1 MNQTFMKERRIL
13 PLILSM
19 SLPMVISMA
28 VNSLYNIVDS
38 YFVAKISDDAM
49 TALSLVFP
57 IQNLVNAIAIGFGV
71 GVNACIAFFL
81 GAERKDAADHS
92 ATLGILL
99 SGIHGVLLTLLCLI
113 IMPFFLRLFTSDP
126 VILDLALTYSNRV
139 FLFSTAVNIGI
150 CLEKIFQAV
159 GKMKVSMFS
168 MICGCVANIILDPF
182 MIFGYGPFPA
192 MGISGAA
199 YATGIGQC
207 LTLIIYIVIMILRPI
222 PVRAQLRY
230 LHPDGTLI
238 RRLYQV
244 GVPATL
250 NTALPSVQVSVLNQ
264 ILTTF
269 SAQYVLILGIYYK
282 LQTFIYLTAN
292 GMVQGIRP
300 LVGYNA
306 GAGEPKRVEKIFTTS
321 MLLIMGIMLVGTILS
336 WLFPLQIFGL
346 FAKDPAAIKIG
357 GHALQIISLGFI
369 VSGISV
375 TCSGVL
381 EGLGRGGSSLLIS
394 LSRYIIVMLPM
405 AFLLSRFLKTDGVWY
420 AFVVTE
426 FLTAGLSLLIWKKTR
441 SMLYSRERKENEDKV
456 ERKESL

>member
-81 GAERKDAADHS
+81 GAERKDSADHS

-199 YATGIGQC
+199 FATGIGQC
-207 LTLIIYIVIMILRPI
+207 LTLIIYIMIMILRPI
-222 PVRAQLRY
+222 PVRAQFRY
-230 LHPDGTLI
+230 LHPDGILI

-264 ILTTF
+264 ILTAF

-441 SMLYSRERKENEDKV
+441 SVLYCREGKEHKDKV

>member
-1 MNQTFMKERRIL
+1 MNQTFMKEHRIL

-81 GAERKDAADHS
+81 GAERKDSADHS

-182 MIFGYGPFPA
+182 MIFGYGPFPT

-199 YATGIGQC
+199 FATGIGQC
-207 LTLIIYIVIMILRPI
+207 LTLIIYIMIMILRPI

-230 LHPDGTLI
+230 LHPDGILI

-264 ILTTF
+264 ILTAF

-441 SMLYSRERKENEDKV
+441 SVLYCREGKENEDTV

>member
-1 MNQTFMKERRIL
+1 
-13 PLILSM
+13 
-19 SLPMVISMA
+19 
-28 VNSLYNIVDS
+28 
-38 YFVAKISDDAM
+38 
-49 TALSLVFP
+49 
-57 IQNLVNAIAIGFGV
+57 
-71 GVNACIAFFL
+71 
-81 GAERKDAADHS
+81 
-92 ATLGILL
+92 
-99 SGIHGVLLTLLCLI
+99 
-113 IMPFFLRLFTSDP
+113 
-126 VILDLALTYSNRV
+126 
-139 FLFSTAVNIGI
+139 
-150 CLEKIFQAV
+150 
-159 GKMKVSMFS
+159 
-168 MICGCVANIILDPF
+168 NIILDPF

-199 YATGIGQC
+199 FATGIGQC
-207 LTLIIYIVIMILRPI
+207 LTLIIYIMIMILRPI

-230 LHPDGTLI
+230 LHPDGILI

-264 ILTTF
+264 ILTAF

-381 EGLGRGGSSLLIS
+381 EGLGHGGSSLLIS

-441 SMLYSRERKENEDKV
+441 SVLYCREGKEHEDKV

>member
-1 MNQTFMKERRIL
+1 M
-13 PLILSM
+13 
-19 SLPMVISMA
+19 
-28 VNSLYNIVDS
+28 
-38 YFVAKISDDAM
+38 
-49 TALSLVFP
+49 
-57 IQNLVNAIAIGFGV
+57 
-71 GVNACIAFFL
+71 
-81 GAERKDAADHS
+81 
-92 ATLGILL
+92 
-99 SGIHGVLLTLLCLI
+99 
-113 IMPFFLRLFTSDP
+113 
-126 VILDLALTYSNRV
+126 
-139 FLFSTAVNIGI
+139 
-150 CLEKIFQAV
+150 
-159 GKMKVSMFS
+159 
-168 MICGCVANIILDPF
+168 
-182 MIFGYGPFPA
+182 
-192 MGISGAA
+192 
-199 YATGIGQC
+199 
-207 LTLIIYIVIMILRPI
+207 
-222 PVRAQLRY
+222 
-230 LHPDGTLI
+230 
-238 RRLYQV
+238 
-244 GVPATL
+244 
-250 NTALPSVQVSVLNQ
+250 LNQ

-441 SMLYSRERKENEDKV
+441 SVLYSRERKENEDKV

>member
-81 GAERKDAADHS
+81 GAERKDSADHS

-168 MICGCVANIILDPF
+168 MLCGCVANIILDPF

-199 YATGIGQC
+199 FATGIGQW
-207 LTLIIYIVIMILRPI
+207 LTL
-222 PVRAQLRY
+222 
-230 LHPDGTLI
+230 
-238 RRLYQV
+238 
-244 GVPATL
+244 
-250 NTALPSVQVSVLNQ
+250 
-264 ILTTF
+264 
-269 SAQYVLILGIYYK
+269 
-282 LQTFIYLTAN
+282 
-292 GMVQGIRP
+292 
-300 LVGYNA
+300 
-306 GAGEPKRVEKIFTTS
+306 
-321 MLLIMGIMLVGTILS
+321 
-336 WLFPLQIFGL
+336 
-346 FAKDPAAIKIG
+346 
-357 GHALQIISLGFI
+357 
-369 VSGISV
+369 
-375 TCSGVL
+375 
-381 EGLGRGGSSLLIS
+381 
-394 LSRYIIVMLPM
+394 
-405 AFLLSRFLKTDGVWY
+405 
-420 AFVVTE
+420 
-426 FLTAGLSLLIWKKTR
+426 R
-441 SMLYSRERKENEDKV
+441 S
-456 ERKESL
+456 

>member
-81 GAERKDAADHS
+81 GAERKDSADHS

-99 SGIHGVLLTLLCLI
+99 SGIHGVFLTLLCLI

-182 MIFGYGPFPA
+182 MIFGYGLFPA

-199 YATGIGQC
+199 FATGIGQC
-207 LTLIIYIVIMILRPI
+207 LTLIIYIMIMILRPI

-230 LHPDGTLI
+230 LHPDGILI

-264 ILTTF
+264 ILTAF

-441 SMLYSRERKENEDKV
+441 SVLYSRERKEHEDKV

>member
-81 GAERKDAADHS
+81 GAERKDSADHS

-182 MIFGYGPFPA
+182 M
-192 MGISGAA
+192 
-199 YATGIGQC
+199 
-207 LTLIIYIVIMILRPI
+207 
-222 PVRAQLRY
+222 
-230 LHPDGTLI
+230 
-238 RRLYQV
+238 
-244 GVPATL
+244 
-250 NTALPSVQVSVLNQ
+250 
-264 ILTTF
+264 
-269 SAQYVLILGIYYK
+269 
-282 LQTFIYLTAN
+282 
-292 GMVQGIRP
+292 
-300 LVGYNA
+300 
-306 GAGEPKRVEKIFTTS
+306 
-321 MLLIMGIMLVGTILS
+321 
-336 WLFPLQIFGL
+336 
-346 FAKDPAAIKIG
+346 
-357 GHALQIISLGFI
+357 
-369 VSGISV
+369 
-375 TCSGVL
+375 
-381 EGLGRGGSSLLIS
+381 
-394 LSRYIIVMLPM
+394 
-405 AFLLSRFLKTDGVWY
+405 
-420 AFVVTE
+420 
-426 FLTAGLSLLIWKKTR
+426 
-441 SMLYSRERKENEDKV
+441 
-456 ERKESL
+456 

>member
-441 SMLYSRERKENEDKV
+441 SVLYCREGKEHEDKV

>member
-13 PLILSM
+13 PFILSM
-19 SLPMVISMA
+19 SFPMVISMA

-113 IMPFFLRLFTSDP
+113 IMPFFLRLFTSDL

-207 LTLIIYIVIMILRPI
+207 LTLIIYIMIMILRPI

-230 LHPDGTLI
+230 LHPDGTSI

-250 NTALPSVQVSVLNQ
+250 NTALPS
-264 ILTTF
+264 
-269 SAQYVLILGIYYK
+269 
-282 LQTFIYLTAN
+282 
-292 GMVQGIRP
+292 
-300 LVGYNA
+300 
-306 GAGEPKRVEKIFTTS
+306 IFTYQR
-321 MLLIMGIMLVGTILS
+321 LS
-336 WLFPLQIFGL
+336 F
-346 FAKDPAAIKIG
+346 
-357 GHALQIISLGFI
+357 S
-369 VSGISV
+369 S
-375 TCSGVL
+375 
-381 EGLGRGGSSLLIS
+381 GSSLN
-394 LSRYIIVMLPM
+394 
-405 AFLLSRFLKTDGVWY
+405 AFEHPT
-420 AFVVTE
+420 
-426 FLTAGLSLLIWKKTR
+426 
-441 SMLYSRERKENEDKV
+441 
-456 ERKESL
+456 